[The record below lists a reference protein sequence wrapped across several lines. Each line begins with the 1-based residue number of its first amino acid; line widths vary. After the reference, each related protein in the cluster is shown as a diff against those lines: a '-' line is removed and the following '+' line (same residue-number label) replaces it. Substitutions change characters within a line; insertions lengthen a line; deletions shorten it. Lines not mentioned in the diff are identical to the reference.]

1 MNMLRRSSFA
11 PKWTPPPKL
20 RDREPGSVAVSPG
33 RRASMLPALLVPKPK
48 IIPARSPTYREI
60 VASFPCINCG
70 LIGYSQHAHQ
80 NEGKAM
86 QSKTDDR
93 TGFPLCADRPGV
105 IGCHTKFDRTTYWTR
120 DEKRSLAKKWGA
132 ETRARVVAL
141 NLWPVGLPLWN
152 ELESK

>member
-1 MNMLRRSSFA
+1 
-11 PKWTPPPKL
+11 
-20 RDREPGSVAVSPG
+20 
-33 RRASMLPALLVPKPK
+33 MLPALLVPKPK

-93 TGFPLCADRPGV
+93 TGFPLCADGP
-105 IGCHTKFDRTTYWTR
+105 
-120 DEKRSLAKKWGA
+120 E
-132 ETRARVVAL
+132 
-141 NLWPVGLPLWN
+141 
-152 ELESK
+152 